1 MPVFLCIFHLILSME
16 CTMFI
21 FQPDFVRNQSYKLRI
36 RRFSL
41 SIAYC
46 ITEKCIDRIHLS
58 AAPCHLDGMTDRS
71 LHTARCSLMFLGN
84 GGIQDL
90 GNRIEHLHIFH
101 RHHDRIP
108 QILISFD
115 MRRHTDFMNNIGN
128 INLQIFFRYFSRSP
142 QIARSPVLS
151 ADSFSKLAEL
161 FDPV

>member
-1 MPVFLCIFHLILSME
+1 MPVFLCIFHLHSIDEVLPFSYSSRILSAIK
-16 CTMFI
+16 C
-21 FQPDFVRNQSYKLRI
+21 DKLRI

-41 SIAYC
+41 PIAYC

-58 AAPCHLDGMTDRS
+58 AAPGHLDGMTDRS
-71 LHTARCSLMFLGN
+71 LRTARCSLMFLGN

-128 INLQIFFRYFSRSP
+128 INLHRSVWQEP
-142 QIARSPVLS
+142 LLVL
-151 ADSFSKLAEL
+151 FH
-161 FDPV
+161 

>member
-1 MPVFLCIFHLILSME
+1 
-16 CTMFI
+16 MFI

-90 GNRIEHLHIFH
+90 GNRIEHLHIFY
-101 RHHDRIP
+101 RHHDRI
-108 QILISFD
+108 QQLLIDFD

-128 INLQIFFRYFSRSP
+128 INLQIFFRYFARSP